1 MFSKITTTIY
11 EQCKTST
18 LRKRE
23 HQSKFKR
30 KIKKKIKENL
40 NKKNLPEN
48 IVQVSK

>member
-1 MFSKITTTIY
+1 MFNKITTTKY

-30 KIKKKIKENL
+30 KIKKKNL
-40 NKKNLPEN
+40 RKFEEKKICLR
-48 IVQVSK
+48 I

>member
-1 MFSKITTTIY
+1 MFKKNLTTTKY

-30 KIKKKIKENL
+30 KIQKKIKENL
-40 NKKNLPEN
+40 KKKK
-48 IVQVSK
+48 SA